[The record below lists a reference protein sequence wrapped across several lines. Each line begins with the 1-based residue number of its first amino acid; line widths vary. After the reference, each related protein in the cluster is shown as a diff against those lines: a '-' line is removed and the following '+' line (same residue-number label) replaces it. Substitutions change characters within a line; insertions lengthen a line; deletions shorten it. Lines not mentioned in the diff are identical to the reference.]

1 LISPLWKRG
10 VRGDFLII
18 ISMKIAIQTLGCK
31 VNQSESASIEGN
43 LLNNNHQIVKH
54 DDTPDIC
61 IINTC
66 TVTAKSDY
74 QSRQLIRKAARSGA
88 KVIVTGCYAQLK
100 PDDLANIEGVTKVIG
115 NADKNNILNIIAGLD
130 GITDK
135 ETIKITSP
143 DFPLF
148 KQPYH
153 STRTRAFLK
162 IQDGCNLSCSYC
174 AINRARGKS
183 RSLNVENAI
192 KSALSMEKDGYKE
205 IVLTGIHIGSY
216 GFDLNPRSSL
226 SEIVHT
232 LSGAC
237 PKIRFRLSSL
247 EPSEINRELLLLLK
261 RNNICNHLHVPLQS
275 GSDKILKSM
284 NRGYS
289 TSSFKQ
295 VINRI
300 VKEYPQTSIGTDV
313 IVGFPGETEEDF
325 NHTMQF
331 IESMPFSYLH
341 VFPYSRRPDT
351 RAFSMDEQ
359 IKDTIKKDRVKKL
372 LELGKI
378 MKINYLTKH
387 LGSTLN
393 VIVEKT
399 SSTHGYYNAISD
411 NYLKLLVKGNGIRPG
426 DRLDVNVISLTG
438 SNLIA
443 QALD

>member
-1 LISPLWKRG
+1 
-10 VRGDFLII
+10 
-18 ISMKIAIQTLGCK
+18 MKIAIQTLGCK
-31 VNQSESASIEGN
+31 VNQSESAAIEGN
-43 LLNNNHQIVKH
+43 LRNNNFEIVMH
-54 DDTPDIC
+54 GDNPDIC

-100 PDDLANIEGVTKVIG
+100 PDDLASLEGVSKVIG
-115 NADKNNILNIIAGLD
+115 NADKSNILSIIDGLN
-130 GITDK
+130 GTGDK
-135 ETIKITSP
+135 PTIKVTSP

-174 AINRARGKS
+174 AINRARGRS
-183 RSLNVENAI
+183 RSLNVENVVE
-192 KSALSMEKDGYKE
+192 SALTMEKDGYKE

-216 GFDLNPRSSL
+216 GFDLAPRSSL
-226 SEIVHT
+226 SEIIQI
-232 LSGAC
+232 LSDVC
-237 PKIRFRLSSL
+237 PNTRFRLSSL
-247 EPSEINRELLLLLK
+247 EPSEINEDLLLLLK

-289 TSSFKQ
+289 VSFFKQ

-300 VKEYPQTSIGTDV
+300 VKEYPHTSIGTDV

-351 RAFSMDEQ
+351 LAFSMDGQ
-359 IKDTIKKDRVKKL
+359 VKDTIKKERVKKL
-372 LELGKI
+372 IELGKI
-378 MKINYLTKH
+378 KKINYITKH
-387 LGSTLN
+387 IGSTLN
-393 VIVEKT
+393 VIVEGKT
-399 SSTHGYYNAISD
+399 STHGYYNAISD
-411 NYLKLLVKGNGIRPG
+411 NYLKIMVRGSRIQPG
-426 DRLDVNVISLTG
+426 DRLAVNVISLTG